1 MAIITGAASG
11 IGEALARRYLDEG
24 AKVVVV
30 DVKDEGELARRF
42 ERTAS
47 RVLALRADVTRREDI
62 RRIVDAAVEQF
73 GSVDILFNNAALF
86 DMRPILDES
95 WDVYDR
101 LYAVNVKGMFFLMQ
115 AVAKRMVEQGRGGKI
130 INMSSQAGRRGEAL
144 VAHYC
149 ASEGRRHQLR
159 AIGGARAREGAHQ
172 RERHRAGRRRYADVE
187 QVDALFAK
195 YENRPLGEKKRL
207 VGESAARTHGR
218 ARRPDRRGAFPR
230 IGGFGLHHR
239 ADAQRRRRQLDEL
252 KRATGRVSC
261 SRPNAALPTVAP
273 GRRLLLERRGFEPHS
288 TTHVARAHRH
298 LHGHA
303 NSSRNGAMRITQA
316 HQPAIKIASTARA
329 PRANERRR
337 RNNMKRAQPNV
348 RTLQARATAGRM
360 LALAAFAA
368 ALLAPVRGGT
378 LRPP

>member
-1 MAIITGAASG
+1 LKLQDKVAIITGAASG
-11 IGEALARRYLDEG
+11 IGEAVARRYLDEG
-24 AKVVVV
+24 ATVVVV

-42 ERTAS
+42 EHTAD

-62 RRIVDAAVEQF
+62 RRIVDAAVERF

-149 ASEGRRHQLR
+149 ATKAAVISYTQSAAL
-159 AIGGARAREGAHQ
+159 ALAK
-172 RERHRAGRRRYADVE
+172 ERINVNGIAPGVVDTPMWE

-207 VGESAARTHGR
+207 VGEEVPLGR
-218 ARRPDRRGAFPR
+218 MGVPGD
-230 IGGFGLHHR
+230 L
-239 ADAQRRRRQLDEL
+239 
-252 KRATGRVSC
+252 TG
-261 SRPNAALPTVAP
+261 AALFLA
-273 GRRLLLERRGFEPHS
+273 S
-288 TTHVARAHRH
+288 AD
-298 LHGHA
+298 
-303 NSSRNGAMRITQA
+303 SDYIT
-316 HQPAIKIASTARA
+316 
-329 PRANERRR
+329 
-337 RNNMKRAQPNV
+337 AQTLNV
-348 RTLQARATAGRM
+348 D
-360 LALAAFAA
+360 
-368 ALLAPVRGGT
+368 GGNWMS
-378 LRPP
+378 